1 MTFTFLVLN
10 WPILY
15 GFFKFIIMK
24 INHAYCCTGI
34 LTEGFQLYSGLL
46 PTPKDHQ
53 AALGLSEHLLH
64 HLCSSLT
71 SWNCPFC
78 PQNAVSPHS

>member
-24 INHAYCCTGI
+24 INHAYCSTGI

-46 PTPKDHQ
+46 PTPKD
-53 AALGLSEHLLH
+53 
-64 HLCSSLT
+64 
-71 SWNCPFC
+71 P
-78 PQNAVSPHS
+78 

>member
-1 MTFTFLVLN
+1 MTFIFLVLN

-15 GFFKFIIMK
+15 GFFKLIIMK
-24 INHAYCCTGI
+24 INHAYCSTGI

-46 PTPKDHQ
+46 PTPKDPQ
-53 AALGLSEHLLH
+53 VALGLSEHLLCH
-64 HLCSSLT
+64 SCSFT

-78 PQNAVSPHS
+78 PQSAVSPHS